1 MATEA
6 CFCGS
11 GMGSLGLP
19 NCVGTEGVHRRDI
32 FVPLY
37 DSTGARNSIKASEL
51 TNGKLTEATI
61 IKKLDG
67 IDSLGNYDS
76 SIQWQIT
83 PYTYKNGAPART
95 DDTSETAA
103 DGSIRILSRGVRTY
117 SNELWDVPPTWA
129 GQFNSGNC
137 QEFGVYRIDETGKLG
152 GELSDDKTELYPRAI
167 EINSAIANENEAV
180 DGSSGQ
186 KIVLTYQ
193 LSKNAVEK
201 NFFTISATD
210 ILANLLTVR
219 SQVEGTLAYASAS
232 EVSLK
237 TDLVIDAKSYLYGS
251 FDSFTDVVGLD
262 ADATDADGNTVT
274 PHGASGYWQIT
285 NTSTGAAIVTT
296 AVSESATVDGRYTIK
311 LDSDENGNGLT
322 VSCRKPRNK
331 GSEVV
336 YYFDNI
342 DVTVTHV

>member
-37 DSTGARNSIKASEL
+37 DSTGVKNSIKAGDL
-51 TNGKLTEATI
+51 AAGKLPEKFI
-61 IKKLDG
+61 IDMLDET
-67 IDSLGNYDS
+67 DVSKR
-76 SIQWQIT
+76 WQIT

-117 SNELWDVPPTWA
+117 SNELWDVPASWA
-129 GQFNSGNC
+129 GQFNSGSC

-186 KIVLTYQ
+186 KIVLSYQ
-193 LSKNAVEK
+193 LSKNAIEK
-201 NFFTISATD
+201 NFFTLAATD
-210 ILANLLTVR
+210 ISANLLTVR
-219 SQVEGTLAYASAS
+219 SQVEGTLVYNTD
-232 EVSLK
+232 VSGTPSTL
-237 TDLVIDAKSYLYGS
+237 TVNAKSYLYGS
-251 FDSFTDVVGLD
+251 FNMFTDVTGLD
-262 ADATDADGNTVT
+262 ANATDSDGATVLAT
-274 PHGASGYWQIT
+274 AYWEVY
-285 NTSTGAAIVTT
+285 NAGTGAALTIT
-296 AVSESATVDGRYTIK
+296 AVAESATIDGKYDLTITEATAGID
-311 LDSDENGNGLT
+311 LDIRCN
-322 VSCRKPRNK
+322 KPRNK
-331 GSEVV
+331 ATEVK
-336 YYFDNI
+336 YYFDDLIYNRP
-342 DVTVTHV
+342 

>member
-37 DSTGARNSIKASEL
+37 DSTGVKNSIKASDL
-51 TNGKLTEATI
+51 VAGKLPEKFI
-61 IKKLDG
+61 IDMLDET
-67 IDSLGNYDS
+67 DASKR
-76 SIQWQIT
+76 WQIT

-117 SNELWDVPPTWA
+117 SNELWDVPPSWA
-129 GQFNSGNC
+129 GQFNSGSC

-186 KIVLTYQ
+186 KIVLSYQ
-193 LSKNAVEK
+193 LSKNAIEK
-201 NFFTISATD
+201 NFFTLAATD
-210 ILANLLTVR
+210 ISANLLTVR
-219 SQVEGTLAYASAS
+219 SQVEGSLVFVSSS
-232 EVSLK
+232 EPVTNTVLI
-237 TDLVIDAKSYLYGS
+237 VEAKSYLYGS
-251 FDSFTDVVGLD
+251 FNTFTDVTGLD
-262 ADATDADGNTVT
+262 ADATDSAGATVT
-274 PHGASGYWQIT
+274 AADPNGYW
-285 NTSTGAAIVTT
+285 SVTKAGVDVT
-296 AVSESATVDGRYTIK
+296 IDTVAESATIDGRYTIT
-311 LDSDENGNGLT
+311 LGSAEATTEL
-322 VSCRKPRNK
+322 VISCNKPRNK
-331 GSEVV
+331 ATDVK
-336 YYFDNI
+336 YYFD
-342 DVTVTHV
+342 DLTFTTD

>member
-37 DSTGARNSIKASEL
+37 DSTGARNSIPASEL
-51 TNGKLTEATI
+51 DNNNGKITESYI
-61 IKKLDG
+61 IGKLDET
-67 IDSLGNYDS
+67 DASKR
-76 SIQWQIT
+76 WQIT

-210 ILANLLTVR
+210 ISANLLTVR
-219 SQVEGTLAYASAS
+219 AQVEGSLWFLI
-232 EVSLK
+232 VRLWLQLK
-237 TDLVIDAKSYLYGS
+237 TELVIDAKSYLYGS
-251 FDSFTDVVGLD
+251 FNTFTDVTGLD
-262 ADATDADGNTVT
+262 ADATDADGATKT
-274 PHGASGYWQIT
+274 AETYWKVT
-285 NTSTGAAIVTT
+285 NTSTGASVAIE
-296 AVSESATVDGRYTIK
+296 AGGVSESATIDGRYTIR
-311 LDSDENGNGLT
+311 L
-322 VSCRKPRNK
+322 RHR
-331 GSEVV
+331 
-336 YYFDNI
+336 
-342 DVTVTHV
+342 

>member
-37 DSTGARNSIKASEL
+37 DSTGARNSIAAGDLVAGKVTEAYII
-51 TNGKLTEATI
+51 GKLDETDAS
-61 IKKLDG
+61 KR
-67 IDSLGNYDS
+67 
-76 SIQWQIT
+76 WQIT

-210 ILANLLTVR
+210 ISANLLTVR
-219 SQVEGTLAYASAS
+219 AQVEGSLVFVSSSEPTLNT
-232 EVSLK
+232 E
-237 TDLVIDAKSYLYGS
+237 LVIDAKSYLYGS
-251 FDSFTDVVGLD
+251 FNTFTDVTGLD
-262 ADATDADGNTVT
+262 ADSNESPAVTAENYWTVT
-274 PHGASGYWQIT
+274 KAGASLTIA
-285 NTSTGAAIVTT
+285 NVT
-296 AVSESATVDGRYTIK
+296 ESATVDGRYTIE
-311 LDSDENGNGLT
+311 LST
-322 VSCRKPRNK
+322 VEDGSALVVGCNK
-331 GSEVV
+331 GRGKATDVK

-342 DVTVTHV
+342 DITG

>member
-37 DSTGARNSIKASEL
+37 DSTGARNSIAAGDLVAGKVTEAYII
-51 TNGKLTEATI
+51 GKLDETDAS
-61 IKKLDG
+61 KR
-67 IDSLGNYDS
+67 
-76 SIQWQIT
+76 WQIT

-210 ILANLLTVR
+210 ISANLLTVR
-219 SQVEGTLAYASAS
+219 AQVEGSLVYNTDVSGSPSTLT
-232 EVSLK
+232 VN
-237 TDLVIDAKSYLYGS
+237 AKSYLYGS
-251 FDSFTDVVGLD
+251 FNSFTDVTGLD
-262 ADATDADGNTVT
+262 ADATDKDGNTVT
-274 PHGASGYWQIT
+274 PHGATGYWKVY
-285 NTSTGAAIVTT
+285 NAGTGAALTVT
-296 AVSESATVDGRYTIK
+296 AVAESATIDGQYDLTITEATASID
-311 LDSDENGNGLT
+311 LDIRCN
-322 VSCRKPRNK
+322 KPRNK
-331 GSEVV
+331 ASEVK
-336 YYFDNI
+336 YYFDDLIYNRP
-342 DVTVTHV
+342 